1 MARSLL
7 PSLQLAVLV
16 FWNFFCEAQKIY
28 RIKQLRQFPGNPD
41 QQSAMNAYLFTD
53 FWLSSRLSQALTL
66 VLRAIAKPPYTRSDI
81 CSDVVRDLA
90 RLLDYDEPALMY
102 EPITITIW
110 RFKTFYDRASRVDA
124 RQPVPYLWRELTNVT
139 QVTATLSPTH
149 TSCGMTLPPAI
160 RKNPATMT
168 EGILTPT
175 KPDMAVYLMT
185 KNAVFS
191 LLTESH
197 FSMIP

>member
-1 MARSLL
+1 
-7 PSLQLAVLV
+7 
-16 FWNFFCEAQKIY
+16 
-28 RIKQLRQFPGNPD
+28 
-41 QQSAMNAYLFTD
+41 
-53 FWLSSRLSQALTL
+53 
-66 VLRAIAKPPYTRSDI
+66 
-81 CSDVVRDLA
+81 
-90 RLLDYDEPALMY
+90 
-102 EPITITIW
+102 
-110 RFKTFYDRASRVDA
+110 
-124 RQPVPYLWRELTNVT
+124 
-139 QVTATLSPTH
+139 
-149 TSCGMTLPPAI
+149 MTLPPAI